1 MAYKK
6 YDGKNSMYDIMVRL
20 YAFLVSLGR
29 KEIDEVPEL
38 YRPLSSVAGGRHQRR
53 W

>member
-29 KEIDEVPEL
+29 KEIGEVPEL
-38 YRPLSSVAGGRHQRR
+38 YRDDVAECLKENY
-53 W
+53 

>member
-6 YDGKNSMYDIMVRL
+6 YDRKNSMYDIMVRL

-29 KEIDEVPEL
+29 KEIDEVQEL
-38 YRPLSSVAGGRHQRR
+38 YRDDVAEYLKENY
-53 W
+53 

>member
-29 KEIDEVPEL
+29 KEIGEVPEL
-38 YRPLSSVAGGRHQRR
+38 YRDDVAEYLKENY
-53 W
+53 

>member
-1 MAYKK
+1 
-6 YDGKNSMYDIMVRL
+6 MYDIMVRL

-38 YRPLSSVAGGRHQRR
+38 YRDDVAEYLKEIY
-53 W
+53 